1 MKRRNKIQ
9 ILFLL
14 PFVLIIFLWPLVWTH
29 AQELAGDEVCSFTIG
44 DGSSFS
50 GTYVVEVDEGGAFAF
65 NDFENSQFVIEINGN
80 NNTSIMLILE
90 SLTEGK
96 HVFSMEMQVAI
107 DISKD
112 GGDNFVGFSNYR
124 EEGGGY
130 IQIDKIDKDNAKLV
144 GGFSGIFHEDTAPE
158 GVNVELSGAFN
169 VILE

>member
-1 MKRRNKIQ
+1 MKRRKKIQ

-14 PFVLIIFLWPLVWTH
+14 PFVLIIFLWPLVWTQ
-29 AQELAGDEVCSFTIG
+29 AQELAGDEVCTFTIG
-44 DGSSFS
+44 AGSSFS
-50 GTYVVEVDEGGAFAF
+50 GTYVVEVDEGGAIAF
-65 NDFENSQFVIEINGN
+65 NDFENSQFVIEIIGN
-80 NNTSIMLILE
+80 NNISLMLILE
-90 SLTEGK
+90 RLTEGK

-112 GGDNFVGFSNYR
+112 GGNSYVGFSNYK

>member
-9 ILFLL
+9 ILL
-14 PFVLIIFLWPLVWTH
+14 PFVLIIFLWPLVCTH
-29 AQELAGDEVCSFTIG
+29 AQELADDEVCSFTIG
-44 DGSSFS
+44 EGSSFS
-50 GTYVVEVDEGGAFAF
+50 GTYVVEVDEGSAIAF
-65 NDFENSQFVIEINGN
+65 NDFENSQFVIEIIGN
-80 NNTSIMLILE
+80 NNISIMLILE

-112 GGDNFVGFSNYR
+112 GGNSYVGFSNYK

-130 IQIDKIDKDNAKLV
+130 IQIDKIDKDNAKLL

>member
-1 MKRRNKIQ
+1 MKRRKNIQ

-14 PFVLIIFLWPLVWTH
+14 PFVLIIFLWPLTWTH

-50 GTYVVEVDEGGAFAF
+50 GTYVVEVDEGGAVAY

-80 NNTSIMLILE
+80 NNISIMLILE

-96 HVFSMEMQVAI
+96 HVFSMEMQVAM

-112 GGDNFVGFSNYR
+112 GGDSYVGFSNYK

-130 IQIDKIDKDNAKLV
+130 IQIDKIDKDNAKLL
-144 GGFSGIFHEDTAPE
+144 GGFSGTFHEDTAPE

>member
-14 PFVLIIFLWPLVWTH
+14 PFVLIIFLWPLAWTH

-50 GTYVVEVDEGGAFAF
+50 GTYVVEVDEGGAIAYD
-65 NDFENSQFVIEINGN
+65 DFENSQFVIEINGN
-80 NNTSIMLILE
+80 NNISIMLILE
-90 SLTEGK
+90 GLTEGK
-96 HVFSMEMQVAI
+96 HVFSMEMQAAI

-112 GGDNFVGFSNYR
+112 GGNNYVGFSNYK

-130 IQIDKIDKDNAKLV
+130 IQIDKIDRDNAKLL

-169 VILE
+169 VVLE